1 MHPEVALVDLGL
13 PGLNDKVEVAE
24 NGLIGVSKALE
35 MHPEVA
41 LVDLGLPGLNG
52 YEVARQVRAGLGEE
66 PLLVALS
73 GYGQPEDRRLAL
85 EAGFDLHMV
94 KPISP
99 PELKRLLAAGRRI
112 LEKTG

>member
-1 MHPEVALVDLGL
+1 M
-13 PGLNDKVEVAE
+13 
-24 NGLIGVSKALE
+24 
-35 MHPEVA
+35 
-41 LVDLGLPGLNG
+41 
-52 YEVARQVRAGLGEE
+52 
-66 PLLVALS
+66 LVALS